1 MSNNSIIEIE
11 NIEKLIKLEKL
22 QLSHNYIKK
31 IKGIFNLNKLKEL
44 KLNDNSISVIPE
56 QINMITYLFSFD
68 IGKNKIKNLE

>member
-1 MSNNSIIEIE
+1 MV
-11 NIEKLIKLEKL
+11 KLEKL

-56 QINMITYLFSFD
+56 QISMINYLFSFD
-68 IGKNKIKNLE
+68 VGKNKIKSLE